1 MPTASGSGGNAG
13 SIAPPVPVIQ
23 ATGRSILPPPPPPGP
38 IKPPVSPPVPPGRLL
53 SPSKDKDR
61 DQQPQTSVVSPLASA
76 SSPEPFQPIQVT
88 SPSANGANTGA
99 NTAEATSPPLVT
111 GRTLDRDSSGITSPN
126 REAGGGTTS
135 RGHVPSS
142 TPTENGALSPSK
154 LQAGADGAVAA
165 AKSSSRPTTAVEKH
179 QRSGVSAASSDDV
192 AAMTLSPKVTRH
204 TRPGTAVGMRGG
216 SIMPPMT
223 ARGSELLDGPFVR
236 ARVAGAGVE
245 EDEIERAIAAGADAT
260 DDPADYVPK
269 PIDTSSIKLSK
280 EMASLVELLSKNTHD
295 VWAEGKIKNGWRY
308 APSTGAT
315 EAADKTSN
323 MLVPYEFL
331 TEKEKAMSRN
341 NAIELV
347 KAMIFFGYKFELEPG
362 RTAVDPSELTKK
374 IGDDEM
380 AAMRKK

>member
-1 MPTASGSGGNAG
+1 
-13 SIAPPVPVIQ
+13 
-23 ATGRSILPPPPPPGP
+23 
-38 IKPPVSPPVPPGRLL
+38 
-53 SPSKDKDR
+53 
-61 DQQPQTSVVSPLASA
+61 
-76 SSPEPFQPIQVT
+76 
-88 SPSANGANTGA
+88 
-99 NTAEATSPPLVT
+99 
-111 GRTLDRDSSGITSPN
+111 
-126 REAGGGTTS
+126 
-135 RGHVPSS
+135 
-142 TPTENGALSPSK
+142 
-154 LQAGADGAVAA
+154 
-165 AKSSSRPTTAVEKH
+165 
-179 QRSGVSAASSDDV
+179 
-192 AAMTLSPKVTRH
+192 
-204 TRPGTAVGMRGG
+204 
-216 SIMPPMT
+216 MT